1 MKKVGHLLPKII
13 DWLTHLIQ
21 QTFFIAENS
30 QTLHSKVSNSNILN
44 SCQNSPIKITIIF
57 HHRYIAVRHSPS
69 THISTTQTSVYI
81 ASAPTK
87 DFFAGAVVKDKKW
100 ENLPESFQEL
110 RLDKMDGKNLL
121 NKLEL
126 LMAAL
131 SNSGSTWKI
140 RNENKSFNC
149 SFK

>member
-1 MKKVGHLLPKII
+1 
-13 DWLTHLIQ
+13 
-21 QTFFIAENS
+21 
-30 QTLHSKVSNSNILN
+30 
-44 SCQNSPIKITIIF
+44 
-57 HHRYIAVRHSPS
+57 VRHSPS

-131 SNSGSTWKI
+131 SNSGST
-140 RNENKSFNC
+140 
-149 SFK
+149 